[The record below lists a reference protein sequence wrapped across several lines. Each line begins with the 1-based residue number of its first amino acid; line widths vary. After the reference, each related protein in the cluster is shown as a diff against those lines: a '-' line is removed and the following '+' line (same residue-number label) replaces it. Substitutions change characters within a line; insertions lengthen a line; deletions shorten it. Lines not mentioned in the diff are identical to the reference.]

1 MIKNKLNKIVS
12 QKSKLLVFVLAML
25 SLSAC
30 QKTDSETST
39 NDNASTE
46 IVEQTTSES
55 SNLIA
60 EASKQSAKAKEVGF
74 EWSTTQKLID
84 QAQQAE
90 KAGDTKLASELATK
104 AIKESKNS
112 LAQAKYADEHWQD
125 HTIN

>member
-1 MIKNKLNKIVS
+1 MIKNKLNEIVS
-12 QKSKLLVFVLAML
+12 HKTKLLVLILAIL

-30 QKTDSETST
+30 EKTESETSA
-39 NDNASTE
+39 NDSASTE
-46 IVEQTTSES
+46 KVEQITSES

-60 EASKQSAKAKEVGF
+60 EANKQSAKAKEVGF

-90 KAGDTKLASELATK
+90 EAGDTKLASELANK